1 LLDQENHFD
10 WLQPYSCSSN
20 GSPIEKMFGEE
31 LDYDDKILII
41 GCGSSRLPLDLY
53 FDGFENITAIDWSA
67 NVISL

>member
-1 LLDQENHFD
+1 MVD
-10 WLQPYSCSSN
+10 
-20 GSPIEKMFGEE
+20 EE

-53 FDGFENITAIDWSA
+53 DDGFEKITAIDWSS